1 MRVWVPS
8 IKGSLPYTIG
18 EWTPGTTV
26 VIKYSTGCTNK
37 CISVDGE
44 AVEPLKECVAFSL
57 KLLPPDKGG
66 MSLSDLASIWSV
78 DLEGRLRMSSRVQ
91 MNWVIAKRGECLA
104 SA

>member
-1 MRVWVPS
+1 MDPRNPS
-8 IKGSLPYTIG
+8 GHKVKHMLH
-18 EWTPGTTV
+18 
-26 VIKYSTGCTNK
+26 K

-66 MSLSDLASIWSV
+66 MLLSDLASIWSL

-91 MNWVIAKRGECLA
+91 MNWVIAKWE